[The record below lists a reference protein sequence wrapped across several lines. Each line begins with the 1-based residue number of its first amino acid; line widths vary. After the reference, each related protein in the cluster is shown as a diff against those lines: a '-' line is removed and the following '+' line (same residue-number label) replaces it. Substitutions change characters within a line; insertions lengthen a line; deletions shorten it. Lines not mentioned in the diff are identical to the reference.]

1 VICLWLIASHLV
13 LPKHHCK
20 TANLIDNALNFLEL
34 LTTMQC
40 PLRKWEKLVADLR
53 KRGGSIELKLIVF
66 LLEPTSFLGP
76 GSGVTHFA

>member
-1 VICLWLIASHLV
+1 MDHVGLFGRLIRVNLV

-20 TANLIDNALNFLEL
+20 TANLIDNALNFLVKL

-53 KRGGSIELKLIVF
+53 KRGGSFELKLIVF
-66 LLEPTSFLGP
+66 CWN
-76 GSGVTHFA
+76 